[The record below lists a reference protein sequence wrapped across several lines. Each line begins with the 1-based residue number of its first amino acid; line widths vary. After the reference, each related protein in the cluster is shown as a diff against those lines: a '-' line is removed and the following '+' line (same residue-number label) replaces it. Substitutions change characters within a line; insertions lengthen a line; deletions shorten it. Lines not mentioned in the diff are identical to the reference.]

1 MASSSISHRVSVSE
15 VSTSQ
20 AGVSGLAVLLGRLFF
35 AAVFM
40 LSAPNDFS
48 RPVIQ
53 YAASQGV
60 PYAGAL
66 VPLAGIIA
74 LVGGLSVLL
83 GYRAKVGAWLL
94 VLFLL
99 AVTPTM
105 HKFWGISDPMLAQ
118 NQMVHFMKNLSM
130 LGAALF
136 FTHVG
141 AGPWSVD
148 SKRG

>member
-1 MASSSISHRVSVSE
+1 MASSSISHRVPVPAVSKA
-15 VSTSQ
+15 Q
-20 AGVSGLAVLLGRLFF
+20 AGVSGLAAFLGRLFF
-35 AAVFM
+35 AAIFVI
-40 LSAPNDFS
+40 SAPNDFS
-48 RPVIQ
+48 HPVIQ

-60 PYAGAL
+60 PFASVL

-94 VLFLL
+94 ILFLV

-136 FTHVG
+136 FTQVG
-141 AGPWSVD
+141 AGPWSLD
-148 SKRG
+148 AKRG